1 MKKTFFLFMSI
12 IVLLSCKNNGTNF
25 EGGATNNATAV
36 MEVSKAMSP
45 QDMADRD
52 GIDDDSKQKGKN
64 SQSPNPTVDKTKQI
78 IKDGSLSIKSQNLNE
93 SKKIIDSM
101 VVKWNAYYEHD
112 RFENNDNQST
122 FHLKIRIP
130 SSNFES
136 FLSALDNGTDEIID
150 KNIQARDVTEEYQ
163 DIQSRLST
171 KTEYLKR
178 YRDLLSKAKT
188 IKEILEI
195 EEIIR
200 NLQEEIDSFT
210 GRLKYLSDQVT
221 YSSIDIRLYQIKEY
235 VFKPNPQDHFLERIK
250 KSISTGWH
258 SIREVFL
265 VMISLWPFIILV
277 GVIVFFVKRRRS

>member
-1 MKKTFFLFMSI
+1 MICI

-25 EGGATNNATAV
+25 EGGAANSAPAS
-36 MEVSKAMSP
+36 MEVSKTMSP
-45 QDMADRD
+45 QGMEVRD
-52 GIDDDSKQKGKN
+52 GIDDISKQKVNN
-64 SQSPNPTVDKTKQI
+64 SQSPLLNVDKAKQI
-78 IKDGSLSIKSQNLNE
+78 IKDGSLSMRSHNLNE
-93 SKKIIDSM
+93 SKKMIDSL

-112 RFENNDNQST
+112 RFENVNDRST

-130 SSNFES
+130 STNFES
-136 FLSALDNGTDEIID
+136 FISALDNGSDEIID
-150 KNIQARDVTEEYQ
+150 KNIQARDVTEEFQ
-163 DIQSRLST
+163 DIQSRLSN

-235 VFKPNPQDHFLERIK
+235 VFKPNPQDHFWERFK
-250 KSISTGWH
+250 KSISTGW
-258 SIREVFL
+258 SSMREIFL
-265 VMISLWPFIILV
+265 MIISLWPFIILI